1 MYISM
6 FTDIV
11 YNQETGRFEYCAV
24 IEALQLIQ
32 SHLLIADILCY
43 GSE

>member
-6 FTDIV
+6 FTNIV

-24 IEALQLIQ
+24 IEALQLMQ
-32 SHLLIADILCY
+32 SYLLIADILRY